1 MPGSSTK
8 LTPVVGPGVTSND
21 PFPHF
26 NGAVLS
32 IAQIIKFA
40 MASAAEAELAALYVI
55 AWEMIPCKHSLT
67 WGGPNLK
74 APSRQITQL
83 LQVLPTKQLTPAGLR
98 WWICPSGGYI
108 AVDPKNNFAI
118 TGTPDPKIGQIT
130 TPNTTRTPT
139 MKHTESRMQA
149 SGMHPAHS
157 LVTILA

>member
-55 AWEMIPCKHSLT
+55 A
-67 WGGPNLK
+67 
-74 APSRQITQL
+74 
-83 LQVLPTKQLTPAGLR
+83 
-98 WWICPSGGYI
+98 
-108 AVDPKNNFAI
+108 
-118 TGTPDPKIGQIT
+118 
-130 TPNTTRTPT
+130 
-139 MKHTESRMQA
+139 
-149 SGMHPAHS
+149 
-157 LVTILA
+157 